1 MEWGLVFAYLG
12 VAVAVLFSG
21 YGSARGVGIAG
32 QAASGVVTE
41 DPKKFSKTLILVALP
56 GTQGIYG
63 FVIGILMFIKF
74 SGAGTIPMSV
84 GLQYLATGIPVGLVG
99 LLSGIWQGRVA
110 ASGVGIV
117 AKRPEEASK
126 GIVFAGMVETYAIL
140 AFLISI
146 FMYNGIK

>member
-1 MEWGLVFAYLG
+1 MDWGLVFAYLG

-74 SGAGTIPMSV
+74 SGAASIPMSV